1 MEIYQLPEKTKKL
14 KRINL
19 RKLRDFQVNT
29 NKQLN
34 ELRKTIHEQ
43 NDKFNK
49 KTDIIKTEPI
59 KNAGAEKYNECNEKC
74 KKEFQPQT

>member
-1 MEIYQLPEKTKKL
+1 M
-14 KRINL
+14 
-19 RKLRDFQVNT
+19 NT
-29 NKQLN
+29 NRQLN

-49 KTDIIKTEPI
+49 KIDIMKTEPI
-59 KNAGAEKYNECNEKC
+59 KNAGAEEYNECNEKC

>member
-1 MEIYQLPEKTKKL
+1 M
-14 KRINL
+14 
-19 RKLRDFQVNT
+19 NT

-49 KTDIIKTEPI
+49 KIDIMKTEPI